1 MKRGCFFALTV
12 FFSGITVASPD
23 RDTAAVWKLQVRIN
37 ATSGQASLPIAS
49 PGIFNAV
56 AIKLP
61 SGALQSGNWTCAA
74 GKRHTTLTRDEH
86 APNTSSDLSNLWVL
100 SQPDSLLSLEYR
112 GQPLTAEI
120 TAIFL
125 WVPPLSET
133 QHMSAEKRADCSA
146 PGLISQSVWR
156 SGLPAPVPGRSATP
170 THHCIIHHSGENNGD
185 TNYTQIV
192 RSYYTYHTTVNGWDD
207 IGYNYLVAANG
218 TVYAGRDP
226 EKAGIRQDNVL
237 GAHFCGK
244 NNFTMGVCVIGNF
257 SSAQPD
263 SLAIQSLEKLLAW
276 KIHQDT
282 LNPYGQFKHPDNAG
296 SWLDVIAGHRQ
307 GCATECPG
315 DKLFAR
321 IPAIRDA
328 IAPCALVTA
337 VYTGSNNQQPQL
349 KWTQGHL
356 KLLNSDTPLQAEL
369 TDPAGRLLWKGR
381 VAASP
386 QLVPLAGPVIYRL
399 SVTPSL
405 VLSGWL
411 IPE

>member
-1 MKRGCFFALTV
+1 MKKGSLFFIV
-12 FFSGITVASPD
+12 FCLCGMSWGSAAPD
-23 RDTAAVWKLQVRIN
+23 TPCVWKITAKFHAPKGPSNIQ
-37 ATSGQASLPIAS
+37 IAS

-56 AIKLP
+56 AFQLP
-61 SGALQSGNWTCAA
+61 PGSLQSGIWICSAGGRRSVLTKDDHAA
-74 GKRHTTLTRDEH
+74 NSRFD
-86 APNTSSDLSNLWVL
+86 NSNLWVL
-100 SQPDSLLSLEYR
+100 SQPDTIATLEFH
-112 GQPLTAEI
+112 GPSFSAEI

-125 WVPPLSET
+125 WVPPLRMPLS
-133 QHMSAEKRADCSA
+133 MPVVNRADCTA

-156 SGLPAPVPGRSATP
+156 AGLPAPVPGRSSTP
-170 THHCIIHHSGENNGD
+170 THHCIIHHSGGANGD
-185 TNYTQIV
+185 TNYTQVV

-237 GAHFCGK
+237 GAHFCSK

-257 SSAQPD
+257 TAAEPD
-263 SLAIQSLEKLLAW
+263 SLAIQSLQKLLAW

-282 LNPYGQFKHPDNAG
+282 LNPYGQYKHPDNAG
-296 SWLDVIAGHRQ
+296 SWLNVIAGHRQ

-337 VYTGSNNQQPQL
+337 VHATGTSLQPRL
-349 KWTQGHL
+349 KLTQRHL
-356 KLLNSDTPLQAEL
+356 QLLNSPTPLQAEL
-369 TDPAGRLLWKGR
+369 TDPAGRLLWKGS

-386 QLVPLAGPVIYRL
+386 QMVEVSGPVIFRL
-399 SVTPSL
+399 SVAPSCNMT
-405 VLSGWL
+405 GWL